1 MRSLRNFRDSL
12 IEDLKNPKESEAYL
26 QVALEEYEND
36 QNIESFLL
44 ALRNITDAQGGIG
57 KLAEKTHLNRQN
69 LYRTLSKTGQP
80 KFPTILAILHGL
92 GFALKPHKSALV

>member
-1 MRSLRNFRDSL
+1 MPQLRNYRDAL
-12 IEDLKNPKESEAYL
+12 IEDLKDPQESEAYL
-26 QVALEEYEND
+26 RVALEEYEND

-44 ALRNITDAQGGIG
+44 ALRNIADAQGGIG

-80 KFPTILAILHGL
+80 KFPTILAIVHAL
-92 GFALKPHKSALV
+92 GFALIPQKAVIA

>member
-1 MRSLRNFRDSL
+1 MRHLRNFRDGL
-12 IEDLKNPKESEAYL
+12 IEDLKDPKEAEAYL
-26 QVALEEYEND
+26 QVALEEYELD
-36 QNIESFLL
+36 QNVESFLL

-69 LYRTLSKTGQP
+69 LYRALSKTGQP

-92 GFALKPHKSALV
+92 GFALRPRHSAVA